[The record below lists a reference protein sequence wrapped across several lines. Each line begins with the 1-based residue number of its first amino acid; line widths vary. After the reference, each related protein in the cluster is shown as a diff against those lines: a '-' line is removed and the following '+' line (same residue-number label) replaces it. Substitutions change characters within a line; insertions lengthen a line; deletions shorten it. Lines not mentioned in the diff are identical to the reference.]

1 MKKRI
6 LVADDDEFI
15 LRMLAGCIEH
25 LAPDCQVVT
34 VKDGLTAL
42 DELLKQS
49 FDLLV
54 TDYNIP
60 RMHGLGLARVSRWIA
75 PNMPLVM
82 MTGQDIAKLRAR
94 IPSLNLVEVIT
105 KPFTMLELRKVL
117 QQVGV
122 GQAVEHDPG

>member
-6 LVADDDEFI
+6 LIADDDEFI
-15 LRMLAGCIEH
+15 LLMLACCIEN

-54 TDYNIP
+54 TDC
-60 RMHGLGLARVSRWIA
+60 
-75 PNMPLVM
+75 NMPH
-82 MTGQDIAKLRAR
+82 I
-94 IPSLNLVEVIT
+94 
-105 KPFTMLELRKVL
+105 
-117 QQVGV
+117 
-122 GQAVEHDPG
+122 